1 VAFSTRSQYCLL
13 FDCKK
18 WRENVI
24 DSSQHMEH
32 WKENRRRQSTNARR
46 QTSNATES
54 LQVCVCV
61 CVCGNTVNYAA
72 GERALRLTRNEHRH
86 WHSHNSSR
94 TVVEWAISATHCQFF
109 SHAFVHQ
116 MRQIYF
122 DFQQLNCIS
131 SNIYVLNTNGI
142 LLYILTPFFIN
153 VTTTVTLLRKG
164 YRTLYAVTEVG
175 VGWQP

>member
-1 VAFSTRSQYCLL
+1 MTVHSTWNTE
-13 FDCKK
+13 KK
-18 WRENVI
+18 TGDARV
-24 DSSQHMEH
+24 QMRGG
-32 WKENRRRQSTNARR
+32 KQATLQSRCR
-46 QTSNATES
+46 
-54 LQVCVCV
+54 CVCV

-142 LLYILTPFFIN
+142 LLYILTPFYKCN
-153 VTTTVTLLRKG
+153 DYRNTVTKRLQDTLRS
-164 YRTLYAVTEVG
+164 YRSWCWSTAITEQV
-175 VGWQP
+175 